1 MRRRHP
7 RSTRTDTLFPY
18 TTLFRSEEKML
29 LKLQQA
35 IIGLNARA
43 EQSSMFRT
51 LRSTLVSGAAFFRTP
66 SNATTAI
73 AGMMEIEAKHR
84 AETESWV
91 NPEALASGK
100 GGAFDACDLRR
111 SEASRVGKECVRP
124 CRSRWSPAHYKKQE
138 YGCNKMQQIKTSQ

>member
-1 MRRRHP
+1 
-7 RSTRTDTLFPY
+7 
-18 TTLFRSEEKML
+18 ML

-84 AETESWV
+84 AETDSWV
-91 NPEALASGK
+91 NPEALASGT
-100 GGAFDACDLRR
+100 GGAFAACDLRHWLAMDNR
-111 SEASRVGKECVRP
+111 AGVDLPSVAMDKSVLDLVHQG
-124 CRSRWSPAHYKKQE
+124 
-138 YGCNKMQQIKTSQ
+138 

>member
-1 MRRRHP
+1 
-7 RSTRTDTLFPY
+7 
-18 TTLFRSEEKML
+18 
-29 LKLQQA
+29 
-35 IIGLNARA
+35 
-43 EQSSMFRT
+43 MFRT

-100 GGAFDACDLRR
+100 GGAFDACDLRHWLALANRAGVRAVPAKQILVLTEDQMDAASGTIR
-111 SEASRVGKECVRP
+111 SEEHTSELQSIMRISYAVFFLKQ
-124 CRSRWSPAHYKKQE
+124 KK
-138 YGCNKMQQIKTSQ
+138 NN

>member
-1 MRRRHP
+1 
-7 RSTRTDTLFPY
+7 
-18 TTLFRSEEKML
+18 
-29 LKLQQA
+29 
-35 IIGLNARA
+35 
-43 EQSSMFRT
+43 MFRT

-100 GGAFDACDLRR
+100 DGAFDACDLRHWLALAHR
-111 SEASRVGKECVRP
+111 AGVRAVPAKQLLVLTEDQMYAASGTLAIPDNAITRRLSTSLKHAADALEITTYAE
-124 CRSRWSPAHYKKQE
+124 PAHIERAQPEEQRLQDTDKR
-138 YGCNKMQQIKTSQ
+138 KTAV